1 MELNYIKEHTSCVN
15 YKTEEDAGFA
25 LKEAASG
32 EHFDNRQ
39 QKIKAN
45 HLIFILSG
53 EVSITKDSKE
63 ETRVRAG
70 EFIFIPLSSHYTGTV
85 IQPGTYISLSFFHD
99 AISLCDKHML
109 SSYLDEVQHTP
120 LCFEP
125 LSVRAPLDMFLH
137 LLESYLQAGV
147 NCKHLHELKERELFI
162 IFRTAYTKSEIIQL
176 LYPIMGIEIDFKA
189 AVLKH
194 KDRVRSKQELAELL
208 GMSGSELHRKFTQE
222 FGETVQSWLQKQK
235 KQGNTIPTQ
244 LRFHLYK
251 RGGIRVGL
259 QLRSRF
265 QQVLQEQFRLLA
277 QRIKAGNQKKAAK
290 IGIDIQRFAILDNRL
305 VNLDN

>member
-1 MELNYIKEHTSCVN
+1 MN

-39 QKIKAN
+39 QEIKAN

-125 LSVRAPLDMFLH
+125 LSVRAPLDTFLH

-235 KQGNTIPTQ
+235 NKEILSRLNYDFISIKEVAYELGFTSAAGFNKYCKNNFGCSPSE
-244 LRFHLYK
+244 LR
-251 RGGIRVGL
+251 
-259 QLRSRF
+259 
-265 QQVLQEQFRLLA
+265 QE
-277 QRIKAGNQKKAAK
+277 IKKNSKNKH
-290 IGIDIQRFAILDNRL
+290 
-305 VNLDN
+305 

>member
-39 QKIKAN
+39 QEIKAN

-53 EVSITKDSKE
+53 EVSITQDSKE

-99 AISLCDKHML
+99 TISLCDKHML
-109 SSYLDEVQHTP
+109 SSYLDKIQTTP

-176 LYPIMGIEIDFKA
+176 LYPIMGIEVDFKA
-189 AVLKH
+189 AVLQH

-235 KQGNTIPTQ
+235 NKEILSRLNYDFISIKEVAYELGFGSAAGFNKYCKNNFGCSPSELRQEIKKKQ
-244 LRFHLYK
+244 
-251 RGGIRVGL
+251 
-259 QLRSRF
+259 
-265 QQVLQEQFRLLA
+265 
-277 QRIKAGNQKKAAK
+277 QK
-290 IGIDIQRFAILDNRL
+290 
-305 VNLDN
+305 

>member
-39 QKIKAN
+39 QEIKAN

-99 AISLCDKHML
+99 TISLCDKHML
-109 SSYLDEVQHTP
+109 SSYLDEVQNTP

-176 LYPIMGIEIDFKA
+176 LYPIMGIEVDFKA
-189 AVLKH
+189 AVLQH

-235 KQGNTIPTQ
+235 NKEILSRLNYDFISIKEVAYELGFGSAAGFNKYCKNNFGCSPSELRQEIKKKQ
-244 LRFHLYK
+244 
-251 RGGIRVGL
+251 
-259 QLRSRF
+259 
-265 QQVLQEQFRLLA
+265 
-277 QRIKAGNQKKAAK
+277 QK
-290 IGIDIQRFAILDNRL
+290 
-305 VNLDN
+305 

>member
-25 LKEAASG
+25 LKEAALG

-39 QKIKAN
+39 QEIKAN

-99 AISLCDKHML
+99 TISLCDKHML
-109 SSYLDEVQHTP
+109 SSYLDKVQTTP

-176 LYPIMGIEIDFKA
+176 LYPIMGIEVDFKA

-235 KQGNTIPTQ
+235 NKEILSRLNYDFISIKEVAYELGFGSAAGFNKYCKNNFGCSPSE
-244 LRFHLYK
+244 LR
-251 RGGIRVGL
+251 
-259 QLRSRF
+259 
-265 QQVLQEQFRLLA
+265 QE
-277 QRIKAGNQKKAAK
+277 IKKSSK
-290 IGIDIQRFAILDNRL
+290 NRH
-305 VNLDN
+305 

>member
-1 MELNYIKEHTSCVN
+1 MKLNYIKEHTSCVN

-109 SSYLDEVQHTP
+109 SSYLDEVQNTP

-125 LSVRAPLDMFLH
+125 LSVRAPLDTFLH

-176 LYPIMGIEIDFKA
+176 LYPIMGIEVDFKA

-259 QLRSRF
+259 HLRSRF
-265 QQVLQEQFRLLA
+265 QQVLQEQFRLLT
-277 QRIKAGNQKKAAK
+277 QRIKAGN
-290 IGIDIQRFAILDNRL
+290 
-305 VNLDN
+305 

>member
-32 EHFDNRQ
+32 KHFDNRQ
-39 QKIKAN
+39 QEIKAN

-99 AISLCDKHML
+99 TISLCDKHML
-109 SSYLDEVQHTP
+109 SSYLDKAQHTP

-176 LYPIMGIEIDFKA
+176 LYPIMGIEVDFKA

-235 KQGNTIPTQ
+235 NKEILSRLNYDFISIKEVAYELGFGSAAGFNKYCKNNFGCSPSE
-244 LRFHLYK
+244 LR
-251 RGGIRVGL
+251 
-259 QLRSRF
+259 
-265 QQVLQEQFRLLA
+265 QE
-277 QRIKAGNQKKAAK
+277 IKKSSKNKH
-290 IGIDIQRFAILDNRL
+290 
-305 VNLDN
+305 

>member
-25 LKEAASG
+25 LKEAALG

-39 QKIKAN
+39 QEIKAN

-99 AISLCDKHML
+99 TISLCDKHML
-109 SSYLDEVQHTP
+109 SSYLDKAQHTP

-176 LYPIMGIEIDFKA
+176 LYPIMGIEVDFKA
-189 AVLKH
+189 AVLQH

-235 KQGNTIPTQ
+235 NKEILSRLNYDFISIKEVAYELGFGSAAGFNKYCKNNFGCSPSQ
-244 LRFHLYK
+244 LRQEIK
-251 RGGIRVGL
+251 KK
-259 QLRSRF
+259 
-265 QQVLQEQFRLLA
+265 QQ
-277 QRIKAGNQKKAAK
+277 K
-290 IGIDIQRFAILDNRL
+290 
-305 VNLDN
+305 

>member
-25 LKEAASG
+25 LKEAALG

-39 QKIKAN
+39 QEIKAN

-99 AISLCDKHML
+99 TISLCDKHML
-109 SSYLDEVQHTP
+109 SSYLDKAQHTP

-176 LYPIMGIEIDFKA
+176 LYPIMGIEVDFKA

-235 KQGNTIPTQ
+235 NKEILSRLNYDFISIKEVAYELGFGSAAGFNKYCKNNFGCSPSELRQEIKKKQQ
-244 LRFHLYK
+244 
-251 RGGIRVGL
+251 
-259 QLRSRF
+259 
-265 QQVLQEQFRLLA
+265 
-277 QRIKAGNQKKAAK
+277 
-290 IGIDIQRFAILDNRL
+290 NRH
-305 VNLDN
+305 

>member
-25 LKEAASG
+25 LKEAALG

-39 QKIKAN
+39 QEIKAN

-99 AISLCDKHML
+99 TISLCDKHML
-109 SSYLDEVQHTP
+109 SSYLDKIQTTP

-176 LYPIMGIEIDFKA
+176 LYPIMGIEVDFKA
-189 AVLKH
+189 AVLQH

-235 KQGNTIPTQ
+235 NKEILSRLNYDFISIKEVAYELGFGSAAGFNKYCKNNFGCSPSELKQEI
-244 LRFHLYK
+244 K
-251 RGGIRVGL
+251 KK
-259 QLRSRF
+259 
-265 QQVLQEQFRLLA
+265 QQ
-277 QRIKAGNQKKAAK
+277 K
-290 IGIDIQRFAILDNRL
+290 
-305 VNLDN
+305 

>member
-1 MELNYIKEHTSCVN
+1 MKLNYIKEHTSCVN

-25 LKEAASG
+25 LKEAALG

-39 QKIKAN
+39 QEIKAN

-99 AISLCDKHML
+99 TISLCDKHML
-109 SSYLDEVQHTP
+109 SSYLDKAQHTP

-176 LYPIMGIEIDFKA
+176 LYPIMGIEVDFKA
-189 AVLKH
+189 AVLQH

-235 KQGNTIPTQ
+235 NKEILSRLNYDFISIKEVAYELGFGSAAGFNKYCKNNFGCSPSELRQEIKKKQ
-244 LRFHLYK
+244 
-251 RGGIRVGL
+251 
-259 QLRSRF
+259 
-265 QQVLQEQFRLLA
+265 
-277 QRIKAGNQKKAAK
+277 QK
-290 IGIDIQRFAILDNRL
+290 
-305 VNLDN
+305 

>member
-25 LKEAASG
+25 LKEAALG

-39 QKIKAN
+39 QEIKAN

-99 AISLCDKHML
+99 TISLCDKHML
-109 SSYLDEVQHTP
+109 SSYLDKAQHTP

-176 LYPIMGIEIDFKA
+176 LYPIMGIEVDFKA
-189 AVLKH
+189 AVLQH

-235 KQGNTIPTQ
+235 NKEILSRLNYDFISIKEVAYELGFGSAAGFNKYCKNNFGCSPSELKQ
-244 LRFHLYK
+244 
-251 RGGIRVGL
+251 
-259 QLRSRF
+259 
-265 QQVLQEQFRLLA
+265 E
-277 QRIKAGNQKKAAK
+277 IKKSSK
-290 IGIDIQRFAILDNRL
+290 NRH
-305 VNLDN
+305 

>member
-25 LKEAASG
+25 LKEAALG

-39 QKIKAN
+39 QEIKAN

-63 ETRVRAG
+63 KTRVRAG

-99 AISLCDKHML
+99 TISLCDKHML
-109 SSYLDEVQHTP
+109 SSYLDKAQHTP
-120 LCFEP
+120 LCFKP

-176 LYPIMGIEIDFKA
+176 LYPIMGIEVDFKA

-235 KQGNTIPTQ
+235 NKEILSRLNYDFISIKEVAYELGFGSAAGFNKYCKNNFGCSPSELRQEIKKKQ
-244 LRFHLYK
+244 
-251 RGGIRVGL
+251 
-259 QLRSRF
+259 
-265 QQVLQEQFRLLA
+265 
-277 QRIKAGNQKKAAK
+277 QK
-290 IGIDIQRFAILDNRL
+290 
-305 VNLDN
+305 

>member
-39 QKIKAN
+39 QEIKAN

-53 EVSITKDSKE
+53 EISITKDSKE

-99 AISLCDKHML
+99 TISLCDKHML
-109 SSYLDEVQHTP
+109 GSYLDKIQTTP

-176 LYPIMGIEIDFKA
+176 LYPIMGIEVDFKA
-189 AVLKH
+189 AVLQH

-235 KQGNTIPTQ
+235 NKEILSRLNYDFISIKEVAYELGFGSAAGFNKYCKNNFGCSPSELRQEIKKKQ
-244 LRFHLYK
+244 
-251 RGGIRVGL
+251 
-259 QLRSRF
+259 
-265 QQVLQEQFRLLA
+265 
-277 QRIKAGNQKKAAK
+277 QK
-290 IGIDIQRFAILDNRL
+290 
-305 VNLDN
+305 

>member
-25 LKEAASG
+25 LKEAALG

-39 QKIKAN
+39 QEIKAN

-99 AISLCDKHML
+99 TISLCDKHML
-109 SSYLDEVQHTP
+109 SSYLDEVQNTP

-176 LYPIMGIEIDFKA
+176 LYPIMGIEVDFKA
-189 AVLKH
+189 AVLQH

-235 KQGNTIPTQ
+235 NKEILSRLNYDFISIKEVAYELGFGSAAGFNKYCKNNFGCSPSELRQEIKKKQ
-244 LRFHLYK
+244 
-251 RGGIRVGL
+251 
-259 QLRSRF
+259 
-265 QQVLQEQFRLLA
+265 
-277 QRIKAGNQKKAAK
+277 QK
-290 IGIDIQRFAILDNRL
+290 
-305 VNLDN
+305 

>member
-25 LKEAASG
+25 LKEAALG

-39 QKIKAN
+39 QEIKAN

-85 IQPGTYISLSFFHD
+85 IRPGTYISLSFFHD

-109 SSYLDEVQHTP
+109 SSYLKEAQNTS
-120 LCFEP
+120 LCFKP
-125 LSVRAPLDMFLH
+125 LSVRTPLDMFLH

-194 KDRVRSKQELAELL
+194 KDRVRSKQELAKLL

-235 KQGNTIPTQ
+235 NKEILSRLNYDFISIKEVAYELGFGSAAGFNKYCKNNFGCSPSELRQEIKKKQ
-244 LRFHLYK
+244 
-251 RGGIRVGL
+251 
-259 QLRSRF
+259 
-265 QQVLQEQFRLLA
+265 
-277 QRIKAGNQKKAAK
+277 QK
-290 IGIDIQRFAILDNRL
+290 
-305 VNLDN
+305 

>member
-39 QKIKAN
+39 QEIKAN

-99 AISLCDKHML
+99 TISLCDKHML
-109 SSYLDEVQHTP
+109 KV
-120 LCFEP
+120 
-125 LSVRAPLDMFLH
+125 
-137 LLESYLQAGV
+137 
-147 NCKHLHELKERELFI
+147 
-162 IFRTAYTKSEIIQL
+162 
-176 LYPIMGIEIDFKA
+176 
-189 AVLKH
+189 
-194 KDRVRSKQELAELL
+194 
-208 GMSGSELHRKFTQE
+208 
-222 FGETVQSWLQKQK
+222 
-235 KQGNTIPTQ
+235 
-244 LRFHLYK
+244 
-251 RGGIRVGL
+251 
-259 QLRSRF
+259 
-265 QQVLQEQFRLLA
+265 
-277 QRIKAGNQKKAAK
+277 
-290 IGIDIQRFAILDNRL
+290 AI
-305 VNLDN
+305 

>member
-39 QKIKAN
+39 QEIKAN

-99 AISLCDKHML
+99 TISLCDKHML
-109 SSYLDEVQHTP
+109 SSYLDKIQTTP

-176 LYPIMGIEIDFKA
+176 LYPIMGIEVDFKA
-189 AVLKH
+189 AVLQH

-235 KQGNTIPTQ
+235 NKEILSRLNYDFISIKEVAYELGFGSAAGFNKYCKNNFGCSPSELRQEIKKKQ
-244 LRFHLYK
+244 
-251 RGGIRVGL
+251 
-259 QLRSRF
+259 
-265 QQVLQEQFRLLA
+265 
-277 QRIKAGNQKKAAK
+277 QK
-290 IGIDIQRFAILDNRL
+290 
-305 VNLDN
+305 

>member
-25 LKEAASG
+25 LKEAALG

-39 QKIKAN
+39 QEIKAN

-99 AISLCDKHML
+99 TISLCDKHML
-109 SSYLDEVQHTP
+109 SSYLDKAQHTP

-162 IFRTAYTKSEIIQL
+162 IFRTAYTKSEIIL
-176 LYPIMGIEIDFKA
+176 SRLNYDFIPIKEVAYELGFGSA
-189 AVLKH
+189 AGFNKYC
-194 KDRVRSKQELAELL
+194 KNNFGCSP
-208 GMSGSELHRKFTQE
+208 SELRQE
-222 FGETVQSWLQKQK
+222 IKK
-235 KQGNTIPTQ
+235 KQ
-244 LRFHLYK
+244 
-251 RGGIRVGL
+251 
-259 QLRSRF
+259 
-265 QQVLQEQFRLLA
+265 
-277 QRIKAGNQKKAAK
+277 QK
-290 IGIDIQRFAILDNRL
+290 
-305 VNLDN
+305 

>member
-15 YKTEEDAGFA
+15 YKTEEDAGFT

-39 QKIKAN
+39 QEIKAN

-99 AISLCDKHML
+99 TISLCDKHML
-109 SSYLDEVQHTP
+109 SSYLDKIQTTP

-176 LYPIMGIEIDFKA
+176 LYPIMGIEVDFKA
-189 AVLKH
+189 AVLQH

-235 KQGNTIPTQ
+235 NKEILSRLNYDFISIKEVAYELGFGSAAGFNKYCKNNFGCSPSELRQEIKKKQ
-244 LRFHLYK
+244 
-251 RGGIRVGL
+251 
-259 QLRSRF
+259 
-265 QQVLQEQFRLLA
+265 
-277 QRIKAGNQKKAAK
+277 QK
-290 IGIDIQRFAILDNRL
+290 
-305 VNLDN
+305 

>member
-25 LKEAASG
+25 LKEAALG

-39 QKIKAN
+39 QEIKAN

-99 AISLCDKHML
+99 TISLCDKHML
-109 SSYLDEVQHTP
+109 SSYLDKVQTTP

-176 LYPIMGIEIDFKA
+176 LYPIMGIEVDFKA
-189 AVLKH
+189 AVLQH

-235 KQGNTIPTQ
+235 NKEILSRLNYDFISIKEVAYELGFGSAAGFNKYCKNNFGCSPSELRQEIKKKQ
-244 LRFHLYK
+244 
-251 RGGIRVGL
+251 
-259 QLRSRF
+259 
-265 QQVLQEQFRLLA
+265 
-277 QRIKAGNQKKAAK
+277 QK
-290 IGIDIQRFAILDNRL
+290 
-305 VNLDN
+305 

>member
-125 LSVRAPLDMFLH
+125 LSVRALGHVPASAGVL
-137 LLESYLQAGV
+137 SPGGRQLQAPARTQRARV
-147 NCKHLHELKERELFI
+147 VHHLPHSLHKERNNPTPLP
-162 IFRTAYTKSEIIQL
+162 YN
-176 LYPIMGIEIDFKA
+176 
-189 AVLKH
+189 
-194 KDRVRSKQELAELL
+194 
-208 GMSGSELHRKFTQE
+208 
-222 FGETVQSWLQKQK
+222 
-235 KQGNTIPTQ
+235 GN
-244 LRFHLYK
+244 
-251 RGGIRVGL
+251 
-259 QLRSRF
+259 
-265 QQVLQEQFRLLA
+265 
-277 QRIKAGNQKKAAK
+277 
-290 IGIDIQRFAILDNRL
+290 
-305 VNLDN
+305 

>member
-25 LKEAASG
+25 LKEAALG

-39 QKIKAN
+39 QEIKAN

-99 AISLCDKHML
+99 TISLCDKHML
-109 SSYLDEVQHTP
+109 SSYLDKAQHTP

-176 LYPIMGIEIDFKA
+176 LYPIMGIEVDFKA
-189 AVLKH
+189 AVLQH

-235 KQGNTIPTQ
+235 NKEI
-244 LRFHLYK
+244 L
-251 RGGIRVGL
+251 
-259 QLRSRF
+259 SRLNYDF
-265 QQVLQEQFRLLA
+265 ISILNSATLL
-277 QRIKAGNQKKAAK
+277 
-290 IGIDIQRFAILDNRL
+290 
-305 VNLDN
+305 

>member
-39 QKIKAN
+39 QEIKAN

-99 AISLCDKHML
+99 TISLCDKHML
-109 SSYLDEVQHTP
+109 SSYLDKIQTTP

-176 LYPIMGIEIDFKA
+176 LYPIMGIEVDFKA
-189 AVLKH
+189 AVLQH

-235 KQGNTIPTQ
+235 NKEILSRLNYDFISIKEVAYELGFGSAASFNKYCKNNFGCSPSELRQEIKKKQ
-244 LRFHLYK
+244 
-251 RGGIRVGL
+251 
-259 QLRSRF
+259 
-265 QQVLQEQFRLLA
+265 
-277 QRIKAGNQKKAAK
+277 QK
-290 IGIDIQRFAILDNRL
+290 
-305 VNLDN
+305 

>member
-1 MELNYIKEHTSCVN
+1 MKLNYIKEHTSCVN

-25 LKEAASG
+25 LKEAALG

-39 QKIKAN
+39 QEIKAN

-99 AISLCDKHML
+99 TISLCDKHML
-109 SSYLDEVQHTP
+109 SSYLDKAQHTP

-176 LYPIMGIEIDFKA
+176 LYPIMGVEVDFKA
-189 AVLKH
+189 AVLQH

-235 KQGNTIPTQ
+235 NKEILSRLNYDFISIKEVAYELGFGSAAGFNKYCKNNFGCSPSELRQEIKKKQ
-244 LRFHLYK
+244 
-251 RGGIRVGL
+251 
-259 QLRSRF
+259 
-265 QQVLQEQFRLLA
+265 
-277 QRIKAGNQKKAAK
+277 QK
-290 IGIDIQRFAILDNRL
+290 
-305 VNLDN
+305 

>member
-25 LKEAASG
+25 LKEAALG

-39 QKIKAN
+39 QEIKAN

-99 AISLCDKHML
+99 TISLCDKHML
-109 SSYLDEVQHTP
+109 SSYLDKAQHTP

-176 LYPIMGIEIDFKA
+176 LYPIMGVEVDFKA
-189 AVLKH
+189 AVLQH

-235 KQGNTIPTQ
+235 NKEILSRLNYDFISIKEVAYELGFGSAAGFNKYCKNNFGCSPSELRQEIKKKQ
-244 LRFHLYK
+244 
-251 RGGIRVGL
+251 
-259 QLRSRF
+259 
-265 QQVLQEQFRLLA
+265 
-277 QRIKAGNQKKAAK
+277 QK
-290 IGIDIQRFAILDNRL
+290 
-305 VNLDN
+305 

>member
-32 EHFDNRQ
+32 KHFDNRQ
-39 QKIKAN
+39 QEIKAN

-99 AISLCDKHML
+99 TISLCDKHML
-109 SSYLDEVQHTP
+109 SSYLDKAQHTP

-125 LSVRAPLDMFLH
+125 LSVRAPLDTFLH

-176 LYPIMGIEIDFKA
+176 LYPIMGIEVDFKA
-189 AVLKH
+189 AVLQH

-235 KQGNTIPTQ
+235 NKEILSRLNYDFISIKEVAYELGFGSAAGFNKYCKNNFGCSPSELRQEIKKKQ
-244 LRFHLYK
+244 
-251 RGGIRVGL
+251 
-259 QLRSRF
+259 
-265 QQVLQEQFRLLA
+265 
-277 QRIKAGNQKKAAK
+277 QK
-290 IGIDIQRFAILDNRL
+290 
-305 VNLDN
+305 